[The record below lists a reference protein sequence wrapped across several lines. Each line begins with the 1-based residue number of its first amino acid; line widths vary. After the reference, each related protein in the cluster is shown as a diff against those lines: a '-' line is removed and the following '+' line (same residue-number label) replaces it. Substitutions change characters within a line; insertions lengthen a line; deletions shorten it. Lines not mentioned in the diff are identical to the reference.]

1 MLRAKVLAIILA
13 GGPGGRMGVL
23 TDRRAKPSLP
33 FGGHYR
39 LIDIPLSNL
48 RHSGLADVWVVE
60 QYLPFSLND
69 HIANGRPWDLD
80 RTAGGLRLL
89 PPYEG
94 APGEGFAQG
103 NADALH
109 KQAGLIRDFGP
120 DLVLVLS
127 ADQLYRLDFRDV
139 LETHA
144 GTGADLTMVTTR
156 PGGDLSRFSI
166 VEADAGRVA
175 GFEYKP
181 EQPKTDL
188 AAAEV
193 FLYDAG
199 VLLETMDLL
208 AADGQ
213 GLQDYGDKLVPYL
226 VRNAAVAEHRL
237 EGYWRDLG
245 TVPSY
250 WEAHMQLLDGTGF
263 NLQDAGWPVLTA
275 GPQLMPAAVDG
286 ARIEQSLVSAG
297 AAVRGT
303 VLHSVVGPGAVVE
316 PGAVVKDSVLLHGVR
331 VEAGAEL
338 ERVIADAG
346 SVVGAGAKVGG
357 GGDIAVLGQDS
368 LVAAHRL
375 VAAGTELEPGRRS
388 R

>member
-1 MLRAKVLAIILA
+1 MLRSKVLAIILA

-23 TDRRAKPSLP
+23 TDRRSKPSLP

-48 RHSGLADVWVVE
+48 RHSELADVWVVE

-80 RTAGGLRLL
+80 RTVGGLRLL

-94 APGEGFAQG
+94 APGEGFAEG

-144 GTGADLTMVTTR
+144 GTGADLTMVTTQA
-156 PGGDLSRFSI
+156 GGDLSRLSI
-166 VEADAGRVA
+166 VEAEGGRVT

-181 EQPKTDL
+181 DQPKTDL

-199 VLLETMDLL
+199 VLLETMDRL
-208 AADGQ
+208 AADGE

-226 VRNAAVAEHRL
+226 VRNATVVEHRL
-237 EGYWRDLG
+237 DGYWRDLG

-275 GPQLMPAAVDG
+275 SPQLMPAAIDG
-286 ARIEQSLVSAG
+286 ARSEQSLVSAG
-297 AAVRGT
+297 ATVRGT
-303 VLHSVVGPGAVVE
+303 VVRSVVGPGAVVE

-338 ERVIADAG
+338 ERVIADDG
-346 SVVGAGAKVGG
+346 SVIGADSKVGG
-357 GGDIAVLGQDS
+357 GDITVLGQDS
-368 LVAAHRL
+368 QVAAHMV
-375 VAAGTELEPGRRS
+375 VAAGTELEPGGRS